1 MRLVDFISKKP
12 NYIMQ
17 KALIPILVSFGFLG
31 LYAADYVYSWVQ
43 PGGMIA
49 VDPFQKGV
57 ILGIPSLALP
67 LISYRMHKRYPSSTV
82 SRLLQING
90 GLVIVG
96 GLVMVSITMGPS
108 YDAIRAKLA
117 AEWVLVL
124 GLGVLQLILGLKS
137 NKISSVQSMR

>member
-12 NYIMQ
+12 TYIMQ

-67 LISYRMHKRYPSSTV
+67 LVSYRIDRKSTRLNSSH
-82 SRLLQING
+82 
-90 GLVIVG
+90 
-96 GLVMVSITMGPS
+96 
-108 YDAIRAKLA
+108 
-117 AEWVLVL
+117 
-124 GLGVLQLILGLKS
+124 
-137 NKISSVQSMR
+137 